1 MATKYIVKS
10 KKGWEVKNAK
20 AARATKIFDTQA
32 HAIDYAAGI
41 KGTKTIMVHDHEGK
55 FREVTDWDQINA
67 SNDVIHPEK
76 NNPASKKRKIS
87 KWWPYVLPYVLF
99 LAAGTVIGM
108 WIGGLF

>member
-20 AARATKIFDTQA
+20 AARATRIFETQA
-32 HAIDYAAGI
+32 LAIDYAAGI

-55 FREVTDWDQINA
+55 FREITGWDQVNA

-76 NNPASKKRKIS
+76 NYPAGKKKKYS
-87 KWWPYVLPYVLF
+87 KWLYVLPYVVF
-99 LAAGTVIGM
+99 VAVGAVIGM